1 MENSEVMLSFS
12 QKYSITCT
20 MIEEYAAYF
29 GVINKGSKRRWEMEV
44 RASGKGHLTWVLK
57 DEYELFGVCAMFYSF
72 SISLLTPCAWA

>member
-29 GVINKGSKRRWEMEV
+29 GVTNKGSKRRWEVEV

-57 DEYELFGVCAMFYSF
+57 DEYELSGVCAMFYSF
-72 SISLLTPCAWA
+72 SISLLTLCAWA